1 MRIGLVNSFECCE
14 WTLTNWTGLWALLNL
29 KTTALLR
36 TSRPGFTWKDR
47 RAMTIL
53 YLQRFAVAL
62 EEWTSKRQSTSSANI
77 TLNCDTFSYTDYA
90 DTPGFDRES
99 KLKYSLVWSNF
110 STTRSGVE
118 LKLYNLR
125 CVPTPPGGLTLNPAL
140 SVPSLIPIRIKR

>member
-14 WTLTNWTGLWALLNL
+14 WTLTNWIGLWALLNL

-36 TSRPGFTWKDR
+36 TSRPGFTWKGR
-47 RAMTIL
+47 HAMTLL
-53 YLQRFAVAL
+53 YLQRFAYEL
-62 EEWTSKRQSTSSANI
+62 QGWTSKRQSTSSANN
-77 TLNCDTFSYTDYA
+77 TLNCDTFTYTDDA
-90 DTPGFDRES
+90 DPPCFDRES
-99 KLKYSLVWSNF
+99 KLKYSIVWSHF

-125 CVPTPPGGLTLNPAL
+125 CVPTPPRGLTLNPAL